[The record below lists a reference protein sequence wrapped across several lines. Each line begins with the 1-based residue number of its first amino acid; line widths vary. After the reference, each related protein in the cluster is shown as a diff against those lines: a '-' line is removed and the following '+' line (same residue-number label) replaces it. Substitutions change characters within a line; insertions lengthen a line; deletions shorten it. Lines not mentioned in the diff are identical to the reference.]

1 MEQIIG
7 WSVEG
12 GRKERERERKITKI
26 VKVCKSPER
35 TDNFFEV
42 VYTDVNLNTCS
53 HMSVLPVCITHS

>member
-12 GRKERERERKITKI
+12 GRKEREREEDHKI